1 MRQLLILFLSLLFL
15 PLTLQA
21 QRKEISAAQ
30 DLVKSGK
37 NLETAQANMEK
48 LLKDSA
54 NRTNLKIWETLYEAV
69 RKQYE
74 QGNEKLYLK
83 QQYDTAKLFRSV
95 NTLFS
100 VAIAMDSV
108 DARPDRRGRVRPQFR
123 DHHADYLNAIRGNL
137 FFGGAYFIRKQQYPE
152 AYSFFNRYIDCVQQ
166 PLFRRFDYA
175 HHDRRVPQAAYWA
188 VFCGYKMK
196 DTKASLHHTYWAL
209 QDTAHQAYMLQYL
222 AETYRLDNDSARYMQ
237 TLQEGFH
244 RYPLFPFFFPRLV
257 EGYVRA
263 DSLPQAMAVTEE
275 ALKIAPAKRE
285 FLFTKSTL
293 LLNMGKYRDCITIC
307 DSVIEKDADRLTESK
322 DSVEQKSKVDEK
334 SIVADKDSVVFA
346 GFYLNAGLAYY
357 NMAVNLDKNYQ
368 SQRRNRTKI
377 LQYYERALPYLERY
391 RRLRP
396 ADRKQWAFP
405 LYTIYLNLNK
415 GKEFDEINKVIS
427 ATDGQK

>member
-1 MRQLLILFLSLLFL
+1 MKQLLILFLSLLFL
-15 PLTLQA
+15 PLTLLA
-21 QRKEISAAQ
+21 QRKEITAAQ

-83 QQYDTAKLFRSV
+83 QTYDTAKFFRSV

-152 AYSFFNRYIDCVQQ
+152 AYTFFNRYIDCVRQ

-175 HHDRRVPQAAYWA
+175 HQDHRVPQAAYWA

-222 AETYRLDNDSARYMQ
+222 AETYRLDNDSVRYLQ
-237 TLQEGFH
+237 TLAEGFH

-257 EGYVRA
+257 EGYVRT
-263 DSLPQAMAVTEE
+263 DSMQQAMAVTEE

-293 LLNMGKYRDCITIC
+293 LLNMGKYRECITIC
-307 DSVIEKDADRLTESK
+307 DSVIDKDAVRFTVGK
-322 DSVEQKSKVDEK
+322 DSVDHKNG
-334 SIVADKDSVVFA
+334 VADNDSVVLA

-377 LQYYERALPYLERY
+377 LQYYERALPYLEKY
-391 RRLRP
+391 RKLRP
-396 ADRKQWAFP
+396 GDRKQWAFP

-415 GKEFDEINKVIS
+415 GKEFDEINKIIS
-427 ATDGQK
+427 ASAEHK